1 MNHTENGIKSADCQC
16 ASLATPE
23 YIEVPTANGRTT
35 VRKDEM
41 IRRLHKNIDVFVGN
55 LHFGA

>member
-1 MNHTENGIKSADCQC
+1 MNTENNAINETGSPCDVPI
-16 ASLATPE
+16 TPE
-23 YIEVPTANGRTT
+23 YIEVPTANGRAK

-41 IRRLHKNIDVFVGN
+41 LKELYKTIDVFVGN